1 MIINH
6 LGSLKRMIDHEG
18 RVQMDNDISLLDVT
32 SSPDPIQSRNLDI
45 LGQDEGG
52 GNEGYGLVASQ
63 GENPSL
69 CNINITL
76 FQSYIKSKKNSF
88 CKAQFYDLI
97 PLNTLLIFL
106 SCIFRRCEKC
116 INNDR
121 SRTSRK
127 GGYDALLKI
136 II

>member
-1 MIINH
+1 M
-6 LGSLKRMIDHEG
+6 LDHEG
-18 RVQMDNDISLLDVT
+18 HVPMDNNLSLLDVT
-32 SSPDPIQSRNLDI
+32 SSPDSIQSRNLDI

-88 CKAQFYDLI
+88 CKAQFYDLTSLI
-97 PLNTLLIFL
+97 P
-106 SCIFRRCEKC
+106 S
-116 INNDR
+116 
-121 SRTSRK
+121 
-127 GGYDALLKI
+127 
-136 II
+136 